1 MRGILEVIKMIRKAI
16 AALILFGVATSPAF
30 AFQKNYF
37 YKYKIFIPVRAD
49 FGELAV
55 REVYF
60 EKDYVRVSVEND
72 SDSSVTY
79 IVSVILLNQLNQV
92 IAAQSAS
99 VSLERQE
106 VKTIVL
112 KFPLK
117 NFELIESKAS
127 KFQVSAV
134 KDEKVRV
141 RSRKF

>member
-1 MRGILEVIKMIRKAI
+1 MVRKVVV
-16 AALILFGVATSPAF
+16 ALILFGIAVSPAF
-30 AFQKNYF
+30 AFQKSYF
-37 YKYKIFIPVRAD
+37 YKHKTYIPVRAD
-49 FGELAV
+49 FGEIAV

-60 EKDYVRVSVEND
+60 EKDYARVSVEND

-79 IVSVILLNQLNQV
+79 IVSVILLSHLNQV

-99 VSLERQE
+99 VSLGRQE
-106 VKTIVL
+106 AKTIVL

-134 KDEKVRV
+134 KDEKVRA
-141 RSRKF
+141 RAKRF

>member
-1 MRGILEVIKMIRKAI
+1 MIRKAI
-16 AALILFGVATSPAF
+16 AVLILFGVAASPAF

-37 YKYKIFIPVRAD
+37 YKYKTYIPVKAN
-49 FGELAV
+49 FGELEI

-79 IVSVILLNQLNQV
+79 IVSVVLLSHLNQV

-99 VSLERQE
+99 VSLGRQE
-106 VKTIVL
+106 AKTIVL

-117 NFELIESKAS
+117 NFELIKAKTL

-134 KDEKVRV
+134 KDEKVRI
-141 RSRKF
+141 RARRF